1 MRTRDDAD
9 EDIVD
14 DRGGIAGAAAASLP
28 LNNATFT
35 MTTTP
40 SGAHAKRQLADLG
53 GGLSLVAV
61 VRMSM
66 SIIFPNGGHRQ
77 ALFDPCYTEFHVVRS
92 SMVFGHA

>member
-1 MRTRDDAD
+1 MSETMRTRDDAD

-53 GGLSLVAV
+53 GG
-61 VRMSM
+61 
-66 SIIFPNGGHRQ
+66 HRQ
-77 ALFDPCYTEFHVVRS
+77 ALFDPCCTEFHVVRS